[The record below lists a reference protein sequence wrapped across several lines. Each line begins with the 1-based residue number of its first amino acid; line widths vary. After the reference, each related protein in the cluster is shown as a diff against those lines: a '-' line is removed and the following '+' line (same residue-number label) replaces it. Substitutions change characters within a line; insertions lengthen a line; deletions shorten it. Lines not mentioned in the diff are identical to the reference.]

1 MRTKE
6 IELSAAKNI
15 PPPKYLTMPETCF
28 YITLRSLYR
37 YYKKGEISKN
47 DAKAEKQQIIG
58 KCTEFE
64 AAYEQWCSVY
74 KSYQDN
80 VRKAGTLINDIEK
93 SDNAEDIA
101 VLACEVIGI
110 MTGDASFT
118 QRQKKKIISSLYE
131 QWNVIRVMIV
141 VLFVKK
147 QAYVNGNTPIRLRRY

>member
-47 DAKAEKQQIIG
+47 DAKAEKQQMIG

-64 AAYEQWCSVY
+64 AAYEQWCSIY

-80 VRKAGTLINDIEK
+80 IRKAGTLINDIEK

-110 MTGDASFT
+110 MTGDESFAP
-118 QRQKKKIISSLYE
+118 RQKKKFSRELHIWIAKSE
-131 QWNVIRVMIV
+131 IV
-141 VLFVKK
+141 
-147 QAYVNGNTPIRLRRY
+147 GNIHDNPELLKGEENE

>member
-1 MRTKE
+1 M
-6 IELSAAKNI
+6 
-15 PPPKYLTMPETCF
+15 F
-28 YITLRSLYR
+28 LYNVEVVIQILQ
-37 YYKKGEISKN
+37 KGEISKN

-110 MTGDASFT
+110 MTGDASFSP
-118 QRQKKKIISSLYE
+118 RQKKKL
-131 QWNVIRVMIV
+131 
-141 VLFVKK
+141 K
-147 QAYVNGNTPIRLRRY
+147 G

>member
-64 AAYEQWCSVY
+64 AAYEQWCSIY

-80 VRKAGTLINDIEK
+80 IRKAGTLINDIEK

-118 QRQKKKIISSLYE
+118 QRQKKKLKGE
-131 QWNVIRVMIV
+131 RHE
-141 VLFVKK
+141 
-147 QAYVNGNTPIRLRRY
+147 

>member
-1 MRTKE
+1 M
-6 IELSAAKNI
+6 
-15 PPPKYLTMPETCF
+15 F
-28 YITLRSLYR
+28 LYNVEVVIQILQKR
-37 YYKKGEISKN
+37 RDFKN

-110 MTGDASFT
+110 MTGDASFYP
-118 QRQKKKIISSLYE
+118 RQKKKIKKENAMNETERIISSLYE

-141 VLFVKK
+141 VLFYEETGICKWKHADEVEEVLKDE
-147 QAYVNGNTPIRLRRY
+147 